1 MIIMQT
7 TAQMYNISQLRLDK
21 LCRELHVYPVPEYER
36 FFTNKKGEL
45 YVVSLSDS
53 GNVALEKLIPYNV
66 NTHNGIQTYKI
77 ANSKDEFEDI
87 TNLELCAITSFG
99 NFPLE
104 YLYSK
109 DKYFK
114 GNTSVMYQFNT
125 IINNSEDLMTINGIM
140 FKRVYVKGIYK
151 SKYFVSRSGVVID
164 SNRMKVCPH
173 KFQHNMYHRF
183 ELFYINEKFKEKTYC
198 PGLHRI
204 VYNTWNDKKPW
215 IAEAIQINHIDGFK
229 YHNDISNLEE
239 VTNLQNMRHAQK
251 TGLRRAPYS
260 EEFIRKVCE
269 LIESNEYDIKDML
282 PKLNVSNEKYS
293 AIKSLIRSLV
303 THRGWNDITRDYDF
317 TNYINNTRSREKV
330 KIARQV
336 CAEFV
341 NSGYNLKAT
350 QRKFPQ
356 LSPATVASYCRGFR
370 LPDIAA
376 EYGLPRK
383 GIRRNP
389 LKKSTYKEIVK
400 LLKEG
405 CSIEDAAMRYGIS
418 IVSVRTLYNKYVK
431 CAK

>member
-1 MIIMQT
+1 MQT
-7 TAQMYNISQLRLDK
+7 TAQMYNISQTRLDK
-21 LCRELHVYPVPEYER
+21 LCRELHVYPVPDYER
-36 FFTNKKGEL
+36 FFTNIKGEL
-45 YVVSLSDS
+45 YVISLDKS

-66 NTHNGIQTYKI
+66 NTYNGIQTYKI
-77 ANSKDEFEDI
+77 ANSEDELEDI
-87 TNLELCAITSFG
+87 TNLELCAITCFG
-99 NFPLE
+99 NFPRK

-114 GNTSVMYQFNT
+114 GNDSVMYQFNT
-125 IINNSEDLMTINGIM
+125 IINNNEDLMTINGIM

-151 SKYFVSRSGVVID
+151 SKYFISQSGVILD
-164 SNRMKVCPH
+164 SNRMRISPH
-173 KFQHNMYHRF
+173 TFQYNMYHRF
-183 ELFYINEKFKEKTYC
+183 CLYYVNENFIEDTFVS
-198 PGLHRI
+198 GLHRI
-204 VYNTWNDKKPW
+204 VYNTWTDKKPW
-215 IAEAIQINHIDGFK
+215 IVEAIQINHIDGFK
-229 YHNDISNLEE
+229 YHNNISNLEE
-239 VTNLQNMRHAQK
+239 TTNLQNMRHAQK

-260 EEFIRKVCE
+260 EEFIRKVCK

-282 PKLNVSNEKYS
+282 PELNVSNEKYG
-293 AIKSLIRSLV
+293 AIKCLV
-303 THRGWNDITRDYDF
+303 AALVNHRGWNDITRDYDF
-317 TNYINNTRSREKV
+317 TKYINNTHSRKKE

-356 LSPATVASYCRGFR
+356 IPLATIASYCRGARF
-370 LPDIAA
+370 PEIAA

-383 GIRRNP
+383 NIRRNP

>member
-1 MIIMQT
+1 MQT
-7 TAQMYNISQLRLDK
+7 TAQMYNISQTRLDE
-21 LCRELHVYPVPEYER
+21 LCRELRVYPVPDYER
-36 FFTNKKGEL
+36 FFTNIKGEL
-45 YVVSLSDS
+45 YVISLSES
-53 GNVALEKLIPYNV
+53 GNATLEKLIPYNV
-66 NTHNGIQTYKI
+66 NTSTGIQIYKI

-87 TNLELCAITSFG
+87 TNLELCAITCFG

-109 DKYFK
+109 DEYFK
-114 GNTSVMYQFNT
+114 GNDSVMYQFNQV
-125 IINNSEDLMTINGIM
+125 INNSEDLMTINGIM

-151 SKYFVSRSGVVID
+151 SKYFISRSGVILD
-164 SNRMKVCPH
+164 SNRMKICPH
-173 KFQHNMYHRF
+173 GFQHNMYYRF
-183 ELFYINEKFKEKTYC
+183 QLYYIDEKFKERSFR

-204 VYNTWNDKKPW
+204 VYNTWSDKTPW

-251 TGLRRAPYS
+251 TGLRKSPYG
-260 EEFIRKVCE
+260 EEFIRKLCK

-282 PKLNVSNEKYS
+282 PKLNLPKEKYG
-293 AIKSLIRSLV
+293 AIKCLV
-303 THRGWNDITRDYDF
+303 AALVNHRGWNDITRDYDF
-317 TNYINNTRSREKV
+317 TKYINNTHPREKV

-350 QRKFPQ
+350 KRKFPQ
-356 LSPATVASYCRGFR
+356 IPLATIASYCRGARF
-370 LPDIAA
+370 PEIAA

-383 GIRRNP
+383 NIRRNP

>member
-1 MIIMQT
+1 MQT
-7 TAQMYNISQLRLDK
+7 TAQMYNISQTRLDK
-21 LCRELHVYPVPEYER
+21 LCRELHVYPVPDYER
-36 FFTNKKGEL
+36 FFTNIKGEL
-45 YVVSLSDS
+45 YVISLDKS

-66 NTHNGIQTYKI
+66 NTYNGIQTYKI
-77 ANSKDEFEDI
+77 ANSEDELEDI
-87 TNLELCAITSFG
+87 TNLELCAITCFG
-99 NFPLE
+99 NFPRK

-114 GNTSVMYQFNT
+114 GNDSVMYQFNT
-125 IINNSEDLMTINGIM
+125 IINNNEDLMTINGIM

-151 SKYFVSRSGVVID
+151 SKYFISQSGVILD
-164 SNRMKVCPH
+164 SNRMRISPH
-173 KFQHNMYHRF
+173 TFQYNMYHRF
-183 ELFYINEKFKEKTYC
+183 CLYYVNENFIEDTFVS
-198 PGLHRI
+198 GLHRI
-204 VYNTWNDKKPW
+204 VYNTWTDKKPW
-215 IAEAIQINHIDGFK
+215 IVEAIQINHIDGFK
-229 YHNDISNLEE
+229 YHNNISNLEE
-239 VTNLQNMRHAQK
+239 TTNLQNMRHAQK

-260 EEFIRKVCE
+260 EEFIRKVCK

-282 PKLNVSNEKYS
+282 PELNVSNEKYG
-293 AIKSLIRSLV
+293 AIKCLV
-303 THRGWNDITRDYDF
+303 AALVNHRGWNDITRDYDF
-317 TNYINNTRSREKV
+317 TKYINNTHSRKKE

-356 LSPATVASYCRGFR
+356 MSPATIASYCRGFR
-370 LPDIAA
+370 FPEIAA

-383 GIRRNP
+383 NIRRNP

-418 IVSVRTLYNKYVK
+418 IVSVRTLYNRYVK
-431 CAK
+431 CTK

>member
-1 MIIMQT
+1 MQT
-7 TAQMYNISQLRLDK
+7 TAQMYNISQVRLDK
-21 LCRELHVYPVPEYER
+21 LCRELHVYPVPDYER
-36 FFTNKKGEL
+36 FFTNTKGEL
-45 YVVSLSDS
+45 YVISLNKS
-53 GNVALEKLIPYNV
+53 GNVTLEKLIPYNV

-77 ANSKDEFEDI
+77 ANSKDELEDI
-87 TNLELCAITSFG
+87 TNLELCAITCFG
-99 NFPLE
+99 NFPMK

-114 GNTSVMYQFNT
+114 GNDSVMYQLNT
-125 IINNSEDLMTINGIM
+125 IINNTEDLMTINGIM

-151 SKYFVSRSGVVID
+151 SKYFVSRSGVILD
-164 SNRMKVCPH
+164 SNRMRISPH
-173 KFQHNMYHRF
+173 TFQYNMYHRF
-183 ELFYINEKFKEKTYC
+183 CLYYIDEKFKERTFRS
-198 PGLHRI
+198 GLHRI
-204 VYNTWNDKKPW
+204 IYNTWSDKRPW

-239 VTNLQNMRHAQK
+239 VTTLQNMRHAQK

-282 PKLNVSNEKYS
+282 PKLNIPKEKYG
-293 AIKSLIRSLV
+293 AIKCLVVSLV
-303 THRGWNDITRDYDF
+303 KHRGWNDITRDYDF
-317 TNYINNTRSREKV
+317 TKYINNTHPREKAKV
-330 KIARQV
+330 ARKV
-336 CAEFV
+336 CEEFV

-350 QRKFPQ
+350 QRKFPEI
-356 LSPATVASYCRGFR
+356 PPTTVASYCRGFR
-370 LPDIAA
+370 FPDIAA

-383 GIRRNP
+383 DIRRNA

-418 IVSVRTLYNKYVK
+418 IASVKNLYNKHVK
-431 CAK
+431 YAK